1 MHKGILTAILFAL
14 GIASQ
19 ANAWGAEE
27 NTSIPS
33 NEDSFKRHTISV
45 GYGVLTL
52 SDFVGLIGSA
62 IISIFGE
69 DDSFGT
75 LGAISVDYG
84 YKVNEMFETGLV
96 FNFAMPLKDE
106 YLYTIMPRAKLNFN
120 ARGFFNPFMELDGG
134 IAFNGNGAAPIFHAT
149 LLGLEMGKDTPI
161 RVNLLSFGQRGI
173 FYASLGYKF

>member
-1 MHKGILTAILFAL
+1 MHKGIFTAILFAL

-27 NTSIPS
+27 NTSLPS

-45 GYGVLTL
+45 GYGILTL

-106 YLYTIMPRAKLNFN
+106 YLYTIMP
-120 ARGFFNPFMELDGG
+120 
-134 IAFNGNGAAPIFHAT
+134 
-149 LLGLEMGKDTPI
+149 
-161 RVNLLSFGQRGI
+161 GQ
-173 FYASLGYKF
+173 S